1 MVLLERVRRTVL
13 STLSTQRCRVTVDFA
28 HERACCQRIA
38 PSFVWLVLCLL
49 VAGCTVAKVVVVHEP
64 EQPLPPPPPQV
75 HSEPTS
81 QKQKDNIAPVVH
93 EQVTPKHA
101 AQKAPTTQSR
111 SQTAPSPAPQVK
123 PEPMP
128 VQLLPG
134 VSILVSRDI
143 PAYTRVASE
152 LSKHLTKRSK
162 VYNLDG
168 DAEAVEKALR
178 ETQWSDREQVVAI
191 GLAAAR
197 AAREFL
203 AKQVI
208 FCQVFNYTDYDLITP
223 WMKGVSML
231 PRFSDQL
238 RVWKDL
244 DPKLRRVALLTGAN
258 QQHLVRAAADAARDH
273 GMEVVYRE
281 VHSDKETLYSFK
293 RLAPEVQ
300 GLWLLPDNRVL
311 SAGVIRAL
319 MSYAV
324 RQRKEVLVFSPTL
337 LKIGGLISIEGT
349 ESDVAAQVLARLQQS
364 YGQKEIPGPDVV
376 PLTSM
381 QLQINA
387 RVAKQ
392 LGLALPAKYK
402 TVAYEP

>member
-1 MVLLERVRRTVL
+1 MIL
-13 STLSTQRCRVTVDFA
+13 STFSTW
-28 HERACCQRIA
+28 HSRAAACARRMSMRQHAVR
-38 PSFVWLVLCLL
+38 SFVWLVPCLL
-49 VAGCTVAKVVVVHEP
+49 FLGCTVAKVVVVHEP
-64 EQPLPPPPPQV
+64 EQPPAPPQAQV
-75 HSEPTS
+75 KTAP
-81 QKQKDNIAPVVH
+81 QKQKDKPVPVTH
-93 EQVTPKHA
+93 QQATPKPVREKTPA
-101 AQKAPTTQSR
+101 AQPRSETTPSAPTEAQ
-111 SQTAPSPAPQVK
+111 

-134 VSILVSRDI
+134 VTIIVSRDI

-152 LSKHLTKRSK
+152 LTKHLTKRSK

-168 DAEAVEKALR
+168 DTSAMAKALR
-178 ETQWSDREQVVAI
+178 EAQWSDREQVVAI

-197 AAREFL
+197 AAREL
-203 AKQVI
+203 SGKQVI
-208 FCQVFNYTDYDLITP
+208 FCQVFNYTDYDLITS

-231 PRFSDQL
+231 PRFSEQL
-238 RVWKDL
+238 RVWKDVN
-244 DPKLRRVALLTGAN
+244 PNLRRVALLTGAN
-258 QQHLVRAAADAARDH
+258 QQHLITAAMDAAQQY
-273 GMEVVYRE
+273 GMEVIYRE

-349 ESDVAAQVLARLQQS
+349 ESDVAAQVLTRLQQA
-364 YGQKEIPGPDVV
+364 YGQEEIPGPDVV
-376 PLTSM
+376 PLKSM
-381 QLQINA
+381 QLQINV
-387 RVAKQ
+387 RMAKQ
-392 LGLALPAKYK
+392 LGLTLPAKYK

>member
-1 MVLLERVRRTVL
+1 MVLLERVRRIIWLRL
-13 STLSTQRCRVTVDFA
+13 STRCRR
-28 HERACCQRIA
+28 RAAMACARQRTA
-38 PSFVWLVLCLL
+38 LTLVWLTFCLL
-49 VAGCTVAKVVVVHEP
+49 FVGCTVAKVVVVHEP
-64 EQPLPPPPPQV
+64 EQAPPAPPQA
-75 HSEPTS
+75 HIERGS
-81 QKQKDNIAPVVH
+81 QEQKNKTAPAVR
-93 EQVTPKHA
+93 EQATPKQA
-101 AQKAPTTQSR
+101 AQKTPGTQPR
-111 SQTAPSPAPQVK
+111 SQSAPPPSPQAQPA
-123 PEPMP
+123 PMP

-162 VYNLDG
+162 VYTLNDDVG
-168 DAEAVEKALR
+168 ATEKALR
-178 ETQWSDREQVVAI
+178 ETQWSEREQVVAI
-191 GLAAAR
+191 GLSAAR
-197 AAREFL
+197 AAREL
-203 AKQVI
+203 SGKQVV
-208 FCQVFNYTDYDLITP
+208 FCQVFNYTDYDLVTP

-231 PRFSDQL
+231 PGFSEQL

-244 DPKLRRVALLTGAN
+244 DPNLHRVALLTGAN
-258 QQHLVRAAADAARDH
+258 QQHLIRAATDAAQVY

-337 LKIGGLISIEGT
+337 LKIGGLISIEAT
-349 ESDVAAQVLARLQQS
+349 ESDVAAQVLARLQQA
-364 YGQKEIPGPDVV
+364 YAQKEIPGPDVV

>member
-1 MVLLERVRRTVL
+1 MVLLERVRRMIL
-13 STLSTQRCRVTVDFA
+13 SRLRA
-28 HERACCQRIA
+28 WHERAAVVCARKNTCRQRAA
-38 PSFVWLVLCLL
+38 PTFVWLVLCLL
-49 VAGCTVAKVVVVHEP
+49 FVGCTVAKVVVVHEP
-64 EQPLPPPPPQV
+64 EQLPAPPQQTQV
-75 HSEPTS
+75 EPAP
-81 QKQKDNIAPVVH
+81 QKQKGKTAPATR
-93 EQVTPKHA
+93 EQAAPKQA
-101 AQKAPTTQSR
+101 AQKAPVTQSR
-111 SQTAPSPAPQVK
+111 SETTPPPALEAQ

-162 VYNLDG
+162 VYTFDG
-168 DAEAVEKALR
+168 DVSTTEKALR

-191 GLAAAR
+191 GLVAAR
-197 AAREFL
+197 AAREL
-203 AKQVI
+203 SDKQVI

-231 PRFSDQL
+231 PRFSEQL

-244 DPKLRRVALLTGAN
+244 DPNLRRVALLTGAN
-258 QQHLVRAAADAARDH
+258 QQHLITAAADAARDH

-281 VHSDKETLYSFK
+281 VRSDKETLYSFK

-349 ESDVAAQVLARLQQS
+349 ESDVAAQVLARLQQA
-364 YGQKEIPGPDVV
+364 YGQEEIPGPDVV

-392 LGLALPAKYK
+392 LGLALPAKYR
-402 TVAYEP
+402 TLAHEP

>member
-1 MVLLERVRRTVL
+1 
-13 STLSTQRCRVTVDFA
+13 
-28 HERACCQRIA
+28 
-38 PSFVWLVLCLL
+38 
-49 VAGCTVAKVVVVHEP
+49 
-64 EQPLPPPPPQV
+64 
-75 HSEPTS
+75 
-81 QKQKDNIAPVVH
+81 
-93 EQVTPKHA
+93 
-101 AQKAPTTQSR
+101 
-111 SQTAPSPAPQVK
+111 
-123 PEPMP
+123 MP

-134 VSILVSRDI
+134 VTILVSRDI

-168 DAEAVEKALR
+168 DADAIEKVLR
-178 ETQWSDREQVVAI
+178 ETQWSEREQVVAI

-197 AAREFL
+197 AAREL
-203 AKQVI
+203 SGKQVI

-231 PRFSDQL
+231 PRFSEQL
-238 RVWKDL
+238 RVWKDVN
-244 DPKLRRVALLTGAN
+244 PNLRRVALITGAN
-258 QQHLVRAAADAARDH
+258 QHHLITAAIEAAQDY

-349 ESDVAAQVLARLQQS
+349 ESDVAGQVLARLQQA
-364 YGQKEIPGPDVV
+364 YGQKEIPGPDVL

-387 RVAKQ
+387 RMAKQ

>member
-1 MVLLERVRRTVL
+1 MVLLERVRRVILSRLNTRRGRAAVACARTSARRHSASPTV
-13 STLSTQRCRVTVDFA
+13 
-28 HERACCQRIA
+28 
-38 PSFVWLVLCLL
+38 VWLALCLL
-49 VAGCTVAKVVVVHEP
+49 FVGCTVAKVVVVHEP
-64 EQPLPPPPPQV
+64 EQPSPPPLAHIEPASQEQKDKPAPSVREQAAPKQATQKTSTNNKQSRSKTALSPPPQ
-75 HSEPTS
+75 
-81 QKQKDNIAPVVH
+81 
-93 EQVTPKHA
+93 
-101 AQKAPTTQSR
+101 AQ
-111 SQTAPSPAPQVK
+111 

-162 VYNLDG
+162 VYNLNG
-168 DAEAVEKALR
+168 DAGATEKALR

-191 GLAAAR
+191 GLGAAR
-197 AAREFL
+197 AAREL
-203 AKQVI
+203 SGKQVI
-208 FCQVFNYTDYDLITP
+208 FCQVFNYTDYDLVTP

-231 PRFSDQL
+231 PGFSDQL

-244 DPKLRRVALLTGAN
+244 DPNLRRVALLTGAN
-258 QQHLVRAAADAARDH
+258 QQHLVTAATDAAQDY
-273 GMEVVYRE
+273 GMEVVYRQ

-311 SAGVIRAL
+311 SAGVLQAL

-349 ESDVAAQVLARLQQS
+349 ESDVAAQVLARLQQA
-364 YGQKEIPGPDVV
+364 YGKEEIPGPDVA

-402 TVAYEP
+402 KLAYEP

>member
-1 MVLLERVRRTVL
+1 MLSRLSTWHGHTAVCAQRRSMRQHTVL
-13 STLSTQRCRVTVDFA
+13 
-28 HERACCQRIA
+28 
-38 PSFVWLVLCLL
+38 SFVWLAPCLL
-49 VAGCTVAKVVVVHEP
+49 FLGCTLAKVVVVHEP
-64 EQPLPPPPPQV
+64 EHLPTPPPQTQV
-75 HSEPTS
+75 EPEPH
-81 QKQKDNIAPVVH
+81 KQKD
-93 EQVTPKHA
+93 KA
-101 AQKAPTTQSR
+101 A
-111 SQTAPSPAPQVK
+111 PAPQQQATPEQARK
-123 PEPMP
+123 KTPTRQSRTETTSSSLPQAQPEPMP

-134 VSILVSRDI
+134 VTILVSRDI

-152 LSKHLTKRSK
+152 ISKHLTKRSK
-162 VYNLDG
+162 VYNIDG
-168 DAEAVEKALR
+168 DADAIEKTLR
-178 ETQWSDREQVVAI
+178 EAQWSEREQVVAI

-197 AAREFL
+197 AAREL
-203 AKQVI
+203 SGKQVI

-231 PRFSDQL
+231 PRFSEQL
-238 RVWKDL
+238 RVWKDVN
-244 DPKLRRVALLTGAN
+244 PNLRRVALLTGAN
-258 QQHLVRAAADAARDH
+258 QQHLVTAAIEAARDY

-293 RLAPEVQ
+293 RLAPEIQ

-349 ESDVAAQVLARLQQS
+349 ESDVAAQVLARLQQA
-364 YGQKEIPGPDVV
+364 YGQKEIPGPDIV

-387 RVAKQ
+387 RMAKQ

>member
-1 MVLLERVRRTVL
+1 MVVLERVRRMILLRL
-13 STLSTQRCRVTVDFA
+13 STWRGRTA
-28 HERACCQRIA
+28 ACARRRSMRQHA
-38 PSFVWLVLCLL
+38 VLSFVWLAPCLL
-49 VAGCTVAKVVVVHEP
+49 VLGCTVAKVVVVHEP
-64 EQPLPPPPPQV
+64 EQAPAPPPLTQV
-75 HSEPTS
+75 EPEPH
-81 QKQKDNIAPVVH
+81 KQKDKAAPAPH
-93 EQVTPKHA
+93 QQSTPEQARKKTPPRA
-101 AQKAPTTQSR
+101 SR
-111 SQTAPSPAPQVK
+111 TETAPSSPPQAQ

-134 VSILVSRDI
+134 VTILVSRDI

-168 DAEAVEKALR
+168 DADAIEKVLR
-178 ETQWSDREQVVAI
+178 ETQWSEREQVVAI

-197 AAREFL
+197 AAREL
-203 AKQVI
+203 SGKQVI

-231 PRFSDQL
+231 PRFSEQL
-238 RVWKDL
+238 RVWKDVN
-244 DPKLRRVALLTGAN
+244 PNLRRVALITGAN
-258 QQHLVRAAADAARDH
+258 QHHLITAAIEAAQDY

-349 ESDVAAQVLARLQQS
+349 ESDVAGQVLARLQQA
-364 YGQKEIPGPDVV
+364 YGQKEIPGPDVL

-387 RVAKQ
+387 RMAKQ

>member
-13 STLSTQRCRVTVDFA
+13 SRLSTRRHRVTVDFA
-28 HERACCQRIA
+28 HEKACRQRIA
-38 PSFVWLVLCLL
+38 PPFFWLLSCLL

-75 HSEPTS
+75 HREPAS
-81 QKQKDNIAPVVH
+81 QKQKVAPVVH
-93 EQVTPKHA
+93 EQATPKHA

-111 SQTAPSPAPQVK
+111 SQTAPSPVPQVK

-134 VSILVSRDI
+134 VSILVSGDI
-143 PAYTRVASE
+143 PAYMRVASE

-191 GLAAAR
+191 GLKAAR
-197 AAREFL
+197 AAREL
-203 AKQVI
+203 SGKQVI

-258 QQHLVRAAADAARDH
+258 QQHLVRAAADAAQDH
-273 GMEVVYRE
+273 DMEVVYRE